1 MVEVGFLRAL
11 ESRRAELEQLEPAWR
26 LVDDVLASRVKAKG
40 SEGWWSSYFPKGR
53 LEPAS
58 EYSLRV
64 ELTPFFPQTPGLL
77 AARLGA
83 LFRTKLRVEVTSSEG
98 SKKVASPVRGQTG
111 RSAPPTGLE
120 AADEAQ
126 KALSTLDGEVAFGSP
141 HPALPPVVSAL
152 SPAGREGAAYE
163 FLRRAGRRH
172 QSFEDIAVQAACLA
186 QSHGFCAALI
196 DRDPLPADLD
206 GRVVSQA
213 EAAARGLGRAYIALY
228 GAPQVLDWD
237 FGSDGRLSWVKFV
250 ENETARASWDSPAE
264 QLRTVRIV
272 DRVAIRV
279 YRLRRDAKGVWSCEA
294 AEPVEHGFN
303 GRVPVVFLHPF
314 PGADG
319 IGRPI
324 LQRAAEADIASARI
338 LSDLVWDLFLL
349 GNPILTLKTNRNEQ
363 DLGRLGVGAS
373 RYIPL
378 RNGRPGEENAEALEF
393 VQLDPTGIEL
403 LFRAHALFAS
413 QARAQAGGG
422 EDAAAVPR
430 EQSGISQA
438 WKFKTGEERVLFM
451 LARALEPFL
460 TECAELG
467 LEAEGRRWG
476 NEGDIT
482 AGSPHFIPA
491 AFASL
496 TSALSPT
503 GREGRLNVIVRLP
516 ESFDVAASQETIATA
531 ERLVGLAEKLG
542 QTALARTALERVEAV
557 LGALAP
563 ETRTALKVE
572 REGMVI

>member
-1 MVEVGFLRAL
+1 L
-11 ESRRAELEQLEPAWR
+11 
-26 LVDDVLASRVKAKG
+26 KG
-40 SEGWWSSYFPKGR
+40 
-53 LEPAS
+53 
-58 EYSLRV
+58 
-64 ELTPFFPQTPGLL
+64 
-77 AARLGA
+77 
-83 LFRTKLRVEVTSSEG
+83 
-98 SKKVASPVRGQTG
+98 
-111 RSAPPTGLE
+111 
-120 AADEAQ
+120 
-126 KALSTLDGEVAFGSP
+126 
-141 HPALPPVVSAL
+141 
-152 SPAGREGAAYE
+152 
-163 FLRRAGRRH
+163 AGRRDE
-172 QSFEDIAVQAACLA
+172 SFEDIAVQAACLA

-228 GAPQVLDWD
+228 GAPQILDWD

-279 YRLRRDAKGVWSCEA
+279 YRLRRDAKGAWACEA
-294 AEPVEHGFN
+294 AEPIEHGFK

-430 EQSGISQA
+430 EQSGISEA

-467 LEAEGRRWG
+467 LEAEGKRV
-476 NEGDIT
+476 EGVGSQGT
-482 AGSPHFIPA
+482 AGSPHPA
-491 AFASL
+491 LPSVV
-496 TSALSPT
+496 SALSPT
-503 GREGRLNVIVRLP
+503 GREGKLNVIVRLP

-531 ERLVGLAEKLG
+531 ERLVGLAERLG

-563 ETRTALKVE
+563 EVRSEMKAE
-572 REGMVI
+572 REGLAL